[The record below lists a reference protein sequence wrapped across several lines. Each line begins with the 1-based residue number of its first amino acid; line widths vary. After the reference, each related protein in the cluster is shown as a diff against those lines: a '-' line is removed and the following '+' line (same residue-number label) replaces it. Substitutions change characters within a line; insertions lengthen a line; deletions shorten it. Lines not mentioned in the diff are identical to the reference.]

1 MDLFIAAETLNEAE
15 PNICNLHYFS
25 QNVEGVVF
33 FTNAS
38 TYLKYRV
45 TSPEKRIFCS
55 RKTEEKVKDKRSGMS
70 TVSYW
75 ETNPKSYI
83 NTGPTVEKW
92 MWNDGHLFS
101 HICVAFLWNFI
112 DFSPV
117 LGILI
122 QSCILK
128 SICPN
133 LRAGH
138 ILEQMWFAR
147 NLLSLNDGQGLIKI
161 SP

>member
-1 MDLFIAAETLNEAE
+1 MWIFYCCWNVERSRTKYLQHSLFLAK
-15 PNICNLHYFS
+15 C
-25 QNVEGVVF
+25 EGVVF
-33 FTNAS
+33 F
-38 TYLKYRV
+38 KYFHIFGIPCHF
-45 TSPEKRIFCS
+45 SWKRIFCS

-83 NTGPTVEKW
+83 NTRPPAEKW
-92 MWNDGHLFS
+92 MWNDGYLFS

-112 DFSPV
+112 DFSLV